1 MVNNIERWRT
11 ILSLKDGAVG
21 EIASVENNVF
31 EVYIYPV
38 YYPKIRVGTIL
49 AVNSETNKAIGIILK
64 LSHRSRLGGF
74 TPLHRTRA
82 EINQAYPDLD
92 RYHDFVCTSVYTS
105 HFNGENLFH
114 YRASMPRLHD
124 LVYIIEDSELL
135 HDFFNTGNFE
145 FIRYY
150 ILSGANLL
158 EIREFLNLHSQ
169 ILRKLDRQWIVN
181 NLMRALLKAGV
192 TQLAG
197 YLEELSE
204 IIGGWYE

>member
-1 MVNNIERWRT
+1 
-11 ILSLKDGAVG
+11 
-21 EIASVENNVF
+21 
-31 EVYIYPV
+31 
-38 YYPKIRVGTIL
+38 
-49 AVNSETNKAIGIILK
+49 
-64 LSHRSRLGGF
+64 
-74 TPLHRTRA
+74 
-82 EINQAYPDLD
+82 
-92 RYHDFVCTSVYTS
+92 
-105 HFNGENLFH
+105 
-114 YRASMPRLHD
+114 MPRLHD

-135 HDFFNTGNFE
+135 YDFFNTGNFE

-181 NLMRALLKAGV
+181 NLMRALLKAGA

-204 IIGGWYE
+204 VIGGGYE